1 MKGKLPVAIV
11 IPHSG
16 LAIPP
21 ELTGRIALS
30 PAQIFNEADAYANGV
45 YGFPER
51 VLHWVSFPYAR
62 AVLDINRSLDPAL
75 NRPGDGF
82 LKRQTSY
89 GKPVFRPGQE
99 PTAEEEQALI
109 ATYWATWHAQL
120 AGIAADERVKLVIDG
135 HTMAAVGPTLYG
147 DAAALR
153 HRGSVSNLGNRQA
166 TPHPQR
172 KRLSAP
178 PAVARALA
186 AELADRLASLPTLT
200 MTRPGVSINVP
211 FYGGWNLQRHS
222 HDRQPWC
229 MIEINRALYIGH
241 APLALHAY
249 KSIPG

>member
-62 AVLDINRSLDPAL
+62 AVLDINRPLDPAL
-75 NRPGDGF
+75 NRPGD
-82 LKRQTSY
+82 
-89 GKPVFRPGQE
+89 
-99 PTAEEEQALI
+99 
-109 ATYWATWHAQL
+109 
-120 AGIAADERVKLVIDG
+120 
-135 HTMAAVGPTLYG
+135 
-147 DAAALR
+147 
-153 HRGSVSNLGNRQA
+153 
-166 TPHPQR
+166 
-172 KRLSAP
+172 
-178 PAVARALA
+178 
-186 AELADRLASLPTLT
+186 
-200 MTRPGVSINVP
+200 SINVP
-211 FYGGWNLQRHS
+211 FYGGWNVQRHS